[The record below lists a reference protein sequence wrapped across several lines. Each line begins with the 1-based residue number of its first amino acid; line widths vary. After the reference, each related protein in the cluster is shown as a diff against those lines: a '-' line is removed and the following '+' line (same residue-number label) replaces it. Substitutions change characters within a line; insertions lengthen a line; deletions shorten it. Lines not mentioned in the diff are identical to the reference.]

1 MVEKSYLATVH
12 RIATICSDPNIA
24 IHTSLSRFLG
34 NLRLFGRDPAEVISE
49 IALLCYFPTTTRK
62 DPPSD
67 MDTIHYAYS
76 STRPTLNQ
84 LRPFQT
90 RPFRL
95 IPIIPMAPL
104 KSLQAYLNPTALSQ
118 FTTCPSR
125 CDVYTSY
132 YCFFDIALH
141 HPIIPCMMHR
151 CIYAIFEPQHLTVY
165 LGQTGATART
175 LNQLA
180 HNDRFLKHRALA
192 RYPDLSWQIL
202 QLRSSHFTTSSR
214 TSTEPETR
222 MMVKLQ
228 KNHPTVTFT
237 QDIDFFYRSFT
248 SSAPRSCE
256 HRELLHP

>member
-1 MVEKSYLATVH
+1 MRILSPTQRILPKSSWHSCPIPIHPHSYHTHRRMVEKSYLATVH

-132 YCFFDIALH
+132 YCFFDTALH
-141 HPIIPCMMHR
+141 HPIIPCMMYR

-165 LGQTGATART
+165 IGQTGATART

-180 HNDRFLKHRALA
+180 HNHRFLKHRALA
-192 RYPDLSWQIL
+192 RYPDLS
-202 QLRSSHFTTSSR
+202 
-214 TSTEPETR
+214 
-222 MMVKLQ
+222 
-228 KNHPTVTFT
+228 
-237 QDIDFFYRSFT
+237 
-248 SSAPRSCE
+248 
-256 HRELLHP
+256 